1 MNKKGFK
8 WLILMMVLSVLGI
21 TGIQIIWIRNAVSV
35 LNESFD
41 HTAYECVRQAAEAIE
56 RARETDF
63 VNNYAFQNI
72 EPGGK
77 PDIWGS
83 SYMSS
88 SSILSFGDNV
98 SISSTTV
105 AQRTGKEPVIVSK
118 DTTISMDSANIVIL
132 STENPGTV
140 SIESRRELATNP
152 GRSMLRRQEYTDWLE
167 RRLSDFR
174 NMTDQMI
181 RELYQ
186 WEKTMEIDVRDVDL
200 ALKHS
205 FQFSGITTPYEFAIL
220 KDGEVG
226 EGNYKK
232 AGKNDFLKT
241 PYVVQLFPDNLIRQD
256 MNLAVVFPDRNNYVL
271 GSMTG
276 ILSSSLIFSLIILAT
291 FAFSL
296 YFILNQKKMS
306 EMKNDF
312 INNMTHEFKTP
323 IATISL
329 AADTIVNPKIINDE
343 YKIRQFVGM
352 IKKENSRMNKKVE
365 TILQIASL
373 DNREIEF
380 RFEDVSL
387 NHIIAK
393 AVDSMEILVT
403 ERGGTIKAK
412 LEAGNPYVYGDADHL
427 HNLVNNLL
435 DNAIK
440 YSPEKP
446 EVTITTSNNGSGV
459 VVVVEDKG
467 IGMSKSVQNKIFE
480 RFYRQTTGNVHNV
493 KGFGLGLNY
502 VCSIVDAHRG
512 TITVTSEP
520 GNGSRFEVYI
530 PHNEENDPPLISKS
544 RHKID
549 NKR

>member
-1 MNKKGFK
+1 M
-8 WLILMMVLSVLGI
+8 
-21 TGIQIIWIRNAVSV
+21 
-35 LNESFD
+35 
-41 HTAYECVRQAAEAIE
+41 
-56 RARETDF
+56 
-63 VNNYAFQNI
+63 
-72 EPGGK
+72 
-77 PDIWGS
+77 
-83 SYMSS
+83 
-88 SSILSFGDNV
+88 
-98 SISSTTV
+98 
-105 AQRTGKEPVIVSK
+105 
-118 DTTISMDSANIVIL
+118 
-132 STENPGTV
+132 
-140 SIESRRELATNP
+140 
-152 GRSMLRRQEYTDWLE
+152 
-167 RRLSDFR
+167 
-174 NMTDQMI
+174 
-181 RELYQ
+181 
-186 WEKTMEIDVRDVDL
+186 
-200 ALKHS
+200 
-205 FQFSGITTPYEFAIL
+205 

-276 ILSSSLIFSLIILAT
+276 ILSSSLVFSLIILAT

-427 HNLVNNLL
+427 YNLVNNLL

-512 TITVTSEP
+512 TITVASEP

-530 PHNEENDPPLISKS
+530 PHNEENDPPLILKS

>member
-8 WLILMMVLSVLGI
+8 WLILMMALSVLGI
-21 TGIQIIWIRNAVSV
+21 IGIQIIWIRNAVSV

-72 EPGGK
+72 EPERK

-105 AQRTGKEPVIVSK
+105 AQRTGEEPVIVSK
-118 DTTISMDSANIVIL
+118 DTTISMDSTNIVIL

-276 ILSSSLIFSLIILAT
+276 ILSSSLVFSLIILAT

-403 ERGGTIKAK
+403 ERGGTIKTK

-512 TITVTSEP
+512 TITVASEP

>member
-8 WLILMMVLSVLGI
+8 WLILMMALSVLGI

-72 EPGGK
+72 EPKGK

-105 AQRTGKEPVIVSK
+105 AQRTGEEPVIVSK
-118 DTTISMDSANIVIL
+118 DTTILMDSANIVIL
-132 STENPGTV
+132 STENPGAV

-186 WEKTMEIDVRDVDL
+186 WEKTMEIDVRDIDL

-205 FQFSGITTPYEFAIL
+205 FQFSGITTPYEFAII

-276 ILSSSLIFSLIILAT
+276 ILSSSLVFSLIILAT

-403 ERGGTIKAK
+403 ERGGTIKTK
-412 LEAGNPYVYGDADHL
+412 PEAGNPYVYGDADHL

-446 EVTITTSNNGSGV
+446 EITITTSNNGSGV